1 VLKVVREVV
10 QTVTGLFPVHREHSV
25 AYLLANGVEILQW
38 LLTKTVSQ
46 VTGVASA
53 ALVSLLSVH
62 QVLRSWFPVQKI
74 HTPTVGFVVV
84 VGLLLTQLVERVD
97 KHNTAV
103 VVIVDRAVKA
113 ALEWYESL
121 TSKKDYQWQVIHHTK
136 K

>member
-1 VLKVVREVV
+1 MLKVVQEVV
-10 QTVTGLFPVHREHSV
+10 QTVTGLFLVHRETSV

-38 LLTKTVSQ
+38 LLTKTGSQ

-53 ALVSLLSVH
+53 ALVLLLSVH
-62 QVLRSWFPVQKI
+62 QVLRSWFLVQKTLI
-74 HTPTVGFVVV
+74 LTVGFVAV
-84 VGLLLTQLVERVD
+84 VGLLLMQLVEKVV

-103 VVIVDRAVKA
+103 VDIVDRAVKA